1 MSGFIVAT
9 CGLQTKDARLLDI
22 VLSRAPNRRFEF
34 KLVDSAAAG
43 FADIAIID
51 ADQRDSRTELNRLRA
66 ESPEMVEVYISD
78 SGTLGDS
85 NYKIPKKSLVLQC
98 FRVLE
103 NIADMKL
110 KGSVAAA
117 PSERGQAPSPPPSPS
132 PAAAPSAEPAKP
144 VAAPL
149 VLNGLV
155 VDDSNTVR
163 TQLEVTL
170 SRCGLKVD
178 LAANG
183 EEARALVQARVYD
196 LIFLDVVMPGINGY
210 ELCREIRHIPSG
222 RHVSVVMLTS
232 RTSPFDRA
240 RGALA
245 GCDTYLTKPV
255 TVKDFYAAVHKSLTK
270 RYTIDELAA
279 RGYKRLA

>member
-9 CGLQTKDARLLDI
+9 VGLQPKDARLLDI

-34 KLVDSAAAG
+34 KLVDCAAAG

-51 ADQRDSRTELNRLRA
+51 ADHRDGRDDLQRLRG

-78 SGTLGDS
+78 SGALGES

-98 FRVLE
+98 FRLLE
-103 NIADMKL
+103 NIADAKL
-110 KGSVAAA
+110 KGDVAGSAQSKPAA
-117 PSERGQAPSPPPSPS
+117 PPPP
-132 PAAAPSAEPAKP
+132 AEAPKP
-144 VAAPL
+144 VAVEAPKSTPL
-149 VLNGLV
+149 VLQGLV
-155 VDDSNTVR
+155 VDDSQTVR

-183 EEARALVQARVYD
+183 EEARTLVQTRVYD

-232 RTSPFDRA
+232 RSSPFDRA

-279 RGYKRLA
+279 RGYKRLG

>member
-1 MSGFIVAT
+1 MSGFIVAI
-9 CGLQTKDARLLDI
+9 CSLQPKDARLLDI

-51 ADQRDSRTELNRLRA
+51 ADQRDSRVDLQRLRS
-66 ESPEMVEVYISD
+66 ESPDMIEVYISE
-78 SGTLGDS
+78 SGSLGES

-110 KGSVAAA
+110 KGNVAGHM
-117 PSERGQAPSPPPSPS
+117 ERAPPPPVASAPAQEPS
-132 PAAAPSAEPAKP
+132 QP
-144 VAAPL
+144 AAPL
-149 VLNGLV
+149 ILNGLV

-170 SRCGLKVD
+170 GRCGLKVD

-210 ELCREIRHIPSG
+210 ELCREIRQIPTG

-232 RTSPFDRA
+232 RSSPFDRA

-255 TVKDFYAAVHKSLTK
+255 TVKDFYAAVHKNLTK

-279 RGYKRLA
+279 RGYKRLG

>member
-34 KLVDSAAAG
+34 KLVDGAAAG

-51 ADQRDSRTELNRLRA
+51 ADQRDSRTELARLRA
-66 ESPEMVEVYISD
+66 ESPEMVEVYISE
-78 SGTLGDS
+78 SGTLGES
-85 NYKIPKKSLVLQC
+85 SYKIPKKSLVLQC

-103 NIADMKL
+103 NVADMKV
-110 KGSVAAA
+110 KGNVAGAPVERAAAA
-117 PSERGQAPSPPPSPS
+117 PAPSPGAEPG
-132 PAAAPSAEPAKP
+132 AEPAKAT
-144 VAAPL
+144 AAPL

-183 EEARALVQARVYD
+183 EEARALVQSRIYD

-232 RTSPFDRA
+232 RSSPFDRA

-279 RGYKRLA
+279 RGYKRLG